1 MSNSPLIS
9 YTKISPNNSGTRTHS
24 IDRITPHCVVGQC
37 SVETLGTI
45 FSKTSAQASSNYGI
59 GADGRVGMYVE
70 ESKRSWCSSSNENDQ
85 RAVTIECASDDK
97 APYAFYDVVYNK
109 LIDLCVDI
117 CQRNGKSKLLWFGDK
132 NKTLSYNPKA
142 DEMVLT
148 VHRWFANKSCP
159 GDWLMARMSNLAN
172 TVTDKLSSL
181 KYRAYVQGVGYMPW
195 QANGTTAGT
204 TGQGKRME
212 ALQFAVGSKIT
223 AECHCQSYGDMKPVY
238 EGNIAGTVGESLRME
253 SIKLDAPYKIKY
265 RVHQQGTGWTSWV
278 TNGTWCGV
286 KGQSKRLEAIEVKRA

>member
-1 MSNSPLIS
+1 MATASKLINKAREYLGYKESPPNSNSCIFNKDYYGYNVSGSAYPWCCTFVWDIFRMCGASSLFYNGNKTASCTAVLNWGRNSGLIV
-9 YTKISPNNSGTRTHS
+9 PNNKGQAGDLILFDWDGSGDADH
-24 IDRITPHCVVGQC
+24 IGFIEYQNND
-37 SVETLGTI
+37 GTY
-45 FSKTSAQASSNYGI
+45 T
-59 GADGRVGMYVE
+59 
-70 ESKRSWCSSSNENDQ
+70 
-85 RAVTIECASDDK
+85 TIEGNTAVGNDS
-97 APYAFYDVVYNK
+97 
-109 LIDLCVDI
+109 
-117 CQRNGKSKLLWFGDK
+117 NGGEVMERKRGSCIRAIIR
-132 NKTLSYNPKA
+132 PKY
-142 DEMVLT
+142 ESE
-148 VHRWFANKSCP
+148 N
-159 GDWLMARMSNLAN
+159 
-172 TVTDKLSSL
+172 L

-278 TNGTWCGV
+278 TNGTWCGA